1 MSDQESRN
9 IPQES
14 DKDSSLRGAP
24 ANSEASLSNE
34 DALIKQLMEPK
45 APEEDTSKDPEAV
58 SASEAATRTD
68 NKGAPPE
75 DDSEAVV
82 AEDEAPEE
90 APEESD
96 EGEEPEETEE
106 TVAEADEEPEE
117 DESGAEVMYNTPDG
131 EPVTLDELKR
141 GFLRQSDYTKK
152 TQEIAALRDQAAQS
166 FQALEQHNSTVAE
179 HLSLALNVVEP
190 QLAELGQT
198 DWDALA
204 ASDPY
209 EYAEKKALYEQAS
222 VRYNSLQEAAKATVE
237 QDKARLAHVNK
248 QRVQAEQQKLQMA
261 LPDLADP
268 KQGPKLA
275 RAIKNYALESG
286 LSDKE
291 ASNITDHRLIVML
304 NKARQFDELS
314 QSSLTAAKKKISKS
328 PKNVA
333 RAGQPSSKAEQNSAK
348 RSQARARLKSS
359 GSVDDM
365 VAMLMQS

>member
-1 MSDQESRN
+1 MTDENSTSEST
-9 IPQES
+9 
-14 DKDSSLRGAP
+14 DSSP
-24 ANSEASLSNE
+24 AMELSPEDKLMEA
-34 DALIKQLMEPK
+34 LMEPK
-45 APEEDTSKDPEAV
+45 DPVEDTPEEPEATSATTTENAV
-58 SASEAATRTD
+58 SEDITEVVDEDLEEEAESETE
-68 NKGAPPE
+68 GEEE
-75 DDSEAVV
+75 DDET
-82 AEDEAPEE
+82 
-90 APEESD
+90 
-96 EGEEPEETEE
+96 EEPEEA
-106 TVAEADEEPEE
+106 VEEPDTE
-117 DESGAEVMYNTPDG
+117 DEDEDAATVVYTTPDG
-131 EPVTLDELKR
+131 DEVTLDELKR
-141 GFLRQSDYTKK
+141 GFLRQADYTKK
-152 TQEIAALRDQAAQS
+152 TQEIAELRDQAAQS

-179 HLSLALNVVEP
+179 HLSLALTVVEP
-190 QLAELGQT
+190 QLAELAQT

-204 ASDPY
+204 SADPY

-222 VRYNSLQEAAKATVE
+222 VRYNSLQQAAQATVE

-328 PKNVA
+328 PKNVS
-333 RAGQPSSKAEQNSAK
+333 RAGQPSSKAEQNSKQVAEL
-348 RSQARARLKSS
+348 RNRVRSS
-359 GSVDDM
+359 GSADDL
-365 VAMLMQS
+365 VELLLAN